1 MLSVAM
7 ATAGRSAAGRS
18 AALRRPAG
26 NERHG
31 GGFPPPPVPPLAA
44 PGEAAGPG
52 PGAEP
57 PNSSQGCPSA
67 AAAMESFVDFTNRS
81 QGRDQLFRATQYT
94 CMLLSYL
101 LEHKADKEKLVMKLK
116 QLESSMS
123 SGRKM
128 FRLGNTVHALVA
140 ARRTTQLPDVVPR
153 FCLTTSNLTRA
164 LYFVCD
170 AVLWLRS
177 VGLQPDINKQKWRN
191 WATKCYYF
199 SLLMNLGRD
208 WYEISWRLEQAV
220 RKKNTKENSSWD
232 KEDQELNCLKC
243 DSLPSFLPL
252 LFQILKRHP
261 PLLLD
266 TVKNLCDLSSPL
278 DALGIYKTNAG
289 VIGFCGLISSLD

>member
-1 MLSVAM
+1 
-7 ATAGRSAAGRS
+7 
-18 AALRRPAG
+18 
-26 NERHG
+26 
-31 GGFPPPPVPPLAA
+31 
-44 PGEAAGPG
+44 
-52 PGAEP
+52 
-57 PNSSQGCPSA
+57 
-67 AAAMESFVDFTNRS
+67 
-81 QGRDQLFRATQYT
+81 RATQYT

-140 ARRTTQLPDVVPR
+140 AKRTTQLPDVVPR

-170 AVLWLRS
+170 TVLWLRS
-177 VGLQPDINKQKWRN
+177 VGLQPDIDNQKWRN

-199 SLLMNLGRD
+199 SLLMNIARD
-208 WYEISWRLEQAV
+208 WYEISWRLEQAIQ
-220 RKKNTKENSSWD
+220 KGKTKENASWD
-232 KEDQELNCLKC
+232 KEDHKLNCLKC
-243 DSLPSFLPL
+243 DSLPSFLLL

-266 TVKNLCDLSSPL
+266 LVKNLCDLSSPL
-278 DALGIYKTNAG
+278 DALGIYKTNPG
-289 VIGFCGLISSLD
+289 VLGFCGLISSLVGILTLASPHLKLKQ